1 MTPTH
6 TCGPGARMS
15 PACDISSAG
24 GVYPCGRCDRCD
36 HAHGETGERWRV
48 AAPAPAPPT
57 QPRTGHRLQEELLSG
72 SQAEA
77 RSGSLISYPLGLE
90 LKKGSWFWGIFSTS

>member
-6 TCGPGARMS
+6 TRGPEARMS

-24 GVYPCGRCDRCD
+24 GVYPCDRCDRSD

-77 RSGSLISYPLGLE
+77 GSGSLTSYPLGLE
-90 LKKGSWFWGIFSTS
+90 LMKAFWFGGIFSTS